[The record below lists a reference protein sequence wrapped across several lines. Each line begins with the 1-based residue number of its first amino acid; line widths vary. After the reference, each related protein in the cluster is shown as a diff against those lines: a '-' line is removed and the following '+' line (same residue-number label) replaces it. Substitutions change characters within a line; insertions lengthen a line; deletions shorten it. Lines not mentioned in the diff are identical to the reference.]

1 MNEEIIKNL
10 VKYKLNLAESMLDSL
25 PEKLSQDARKLG
37 KLILDGVNE
46 GVQEMKE
53 KPVEKSKSSDKLE
66 NITIE

>member
-10 VKYKLNLAESMLDSL
+10 VKYKLNLAEAILDSL

-46 GVQEMKE
+46 SLQEMKE